1 VLKRFIT
8 LSLLLILLA
17 AGAAYGLYWDVTQFS
32 HRPMKLGEDRSLTV
46 ERGQALRGVA
56 QTISDA
62 GWVDRPPE
70 YLIALARLGQQAH
83 RIHAGEYRIP
93 LGTTPQG
100 LLNLLVDGQVVQHTL
115 TIVEGWSFAQLLAAV
130 RASPVLEQ
138 TLEDLTPAGIMGVL
152 GRPDEHPEGRFFPD
166 TYHFPRGTTDVEFL
180 ARAYVTMERVLA
192 QEWAGRAQDI
202 PLETPYQALI
212 LASIVEKETGAAFER
227 PEISGV
233 FTRRLQKGMRLQT
246 DPTVIYGIGPAF
258 DGNIRRSDLR
268 RDTPYNTYTRSGL
281 PPTPIALP
289 GRESIHA
296 AVHPAPGKSLYFVSR
311 GDGTHQFS
319 DTLKAHN
326 QAVRTHQLKQ

>member
-8 LSLLLILLA
+8 LAVLLILLA
-17 AGAAYGLYWDVTQFS
+17 GGAAYGLYWDVTQFS
-32 HRPMKLGEDRSLTV
+32 QRPMTLGDDRSLTV

-56 QTISDA
+56 QTVSDA
-62 GWVDRPPE
+62 GWIDRPPE
-70 YLIALARLGQQAH
+70 YLIGLARLGQQAH
-83 RIHAGEYRIP
+83 RIHAGEYQIP
-93 LGTTPQG
+93 PGTTPQA
-100 LLNLLVDGQVVQHTL
+100 LLTLLVEGQVVQHTL
-115 TIVEGWSFAQLLAAV
+115 TIVEGWSFAELLIAV
-130 RASPVLEQ
+130 HASPVLEQ
-138 TLEDLTPAGIMGVL
+138 TLGDLTPAEIMSAL

-166 TYHFPRGTTDVEFL
+166 TYHFPRGMSDLDFL
-180 ARAYVTMERVLA
+180 ARAYATMERVLE

-212 LASIVEKETGAAFER
+212 LASIIEKETGAAFER
-227 PEISGV
+227 PEIAGV

-246 DPTVIYGIGPAF
+246 DPTVIYGIGPSF

-268 RDTPYNTYTRSGL
+268 RDTPYNTYTRGGL

-289 GRESIHA
+289 GREAIHA
-296 AVHPAPGKSLYFVSR
+296 ALHPAPGKSLYFVSR